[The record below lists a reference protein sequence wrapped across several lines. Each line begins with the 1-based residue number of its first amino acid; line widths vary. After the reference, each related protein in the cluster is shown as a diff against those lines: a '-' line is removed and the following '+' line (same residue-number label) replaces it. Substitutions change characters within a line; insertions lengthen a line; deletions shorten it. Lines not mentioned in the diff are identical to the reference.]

1 MAIKA
6 FLKGLKPTAAQA
18 EAPSP
23 KKKEDAGDGGHDES
37 NWLVSYADMM
47 TLLCGFFI
55 MLFSM
60 ATLDKP
66 KFVKVGKEV
75 SEHFGGQGGAYES
88 DSPNKKLG
96 DFVTQLV
103 KEAGIE
109 KETTVKS
116 DDAGVA
122 ITFHS
127 TIFFDSLSATLRQD
141 SRKILEDL
149 ARTILARQAEDHGS
163 YDIVVEGHTD
173 SRPIL
178 SGDYPSNWELSA
190 HRASQVV
197 RIFLN
202 EGVDPTRVAPIG
214 YADTRPEVPDR
225 NEFGELDEA
234 ALGKNRRVVVRIN
247 TAH

>member
-6 FLKGLKPTAAQA
+6 FLKGLKPPAATPP
-18 EAPSP
+18 EALPTR
-23 KKKEDAGDGGHDES
+23 KKDSEGEGGHDES

-60 ATLDKP
+60 STLDKP
-66 KFVKVGKEV
+66 KFEKVRQEV
-75 SEHFGGQGGAYES
+75 SEHFQGQYEQ
-88 DSPNKKLG
+88 PNQKLG
-96 DFVTQLV
+96 DFVTQMV
-103 KEAGIE
+103 AEAGLA
-109 KETTVKS
+109 KETTIKT
-116 DDAGVA
+116 DATGVA

-127 TIFFDSLSATLRQD
+127 TVFFDSLSATLRNE
-141 SRKILEDL
+141 SRRILSDL
-149 ARTILARQAEDHGS
+149 ARTVLARQAEDHGS
-163 YDIVVEGHTD
+163 YDIVIEGHTD

-178 SGDYPSNWELSA
+178 SGAFPSNWELSA

-197 RIFLN
+197 RVFLD
-202 EGVDPTRVAPIG
+202 EGVDPTRIAPIG

-225 NEFGELDEA
+225 NEWGELDEA

>member
-6 FLKGLKPTAAQA
+6 FLKGLKPPAQQA
-18 EAPSP
+18 EPPGP
-23 KKKEDAGDGGHDES
+23 KKKDESGEGGHDES

-66 KFVKVGKEV
+66 KFEKVAKEV
-75 SEHFGGQGGAYES
+75 SEHFQGPGVYEH
-88 DSPNKKLG
+88 DNPNKKLG
-96 DFVTQLV
+96 DFVTLLLR
-103 KEAGIE
+103 EAGIE
-109 KETTVKS
+109 KEATVKMDS
-116 DDAGVA
+116 QGVA

-127 TIFFDSLSATLRQD
+127 TIFFDSLSATLRQE

-178 SGDYPSNWELSA
+178 SGDYPSNWELSS

-202 EGVDPTRVAPIG
+202 EGVDPTRIAPVG
-214 YADTRPEVPDR
+214 FADTRPEVPDR
-225 NEFGELDEA
+225 NEYGELDEA